1 MSYVYYDPSVCGG
14 HILIGPSPA
23 DGPDDG
29 SWPTCNRCAIRVPP
43 ADGGLILQE
52 AIYEPNEGAFMY
64 RICDECADAAAPALF
79 TLHEIYC
86 RSLEK
91 EST

>member
-1 MSYVYYDPSVCGG
+1 MSSVPRGYG
-14 HILIGPSPA
+14 PHILIGPSPA

-52 AIYEPNEGAFMY
+52 AIYAPDEPDMGVY
-64 RICDECADAAAPALF
+64 LHRICDDCAEEFAPVQL
-79 TLHEIYC
+79 TLHVFYRQSAEAPQ
-86 RSLEK
+86 
-91 EST
+91 

>member
-14 HILIGPSPA
+14 HIFIGAASEFT
-23 DGPDDG
+23 D
-29 SWPTCNRCAIRVPP
+29 STYLPTCNRCAIRVPP